1 MNDTIPPGWM
11 PIPYAVDPAT
21 APAVTEALLAT
32 AAEAFP
38 GLVVD
43 DSSRRLTTEAIT
55 RLPVEEGTIARLWHM
70 FGRPATG
77 LIADLTIAEPTAD
90 LAARAGS
97 TFGKVHVQRV
107 IPFPDGLVSFSFVAP
122 ETESRPA
129 ILLRAQR
136 REGGKVLT
144 ADVLSTEAP
153 LLGLIV
159 DDLIQIVGGEI
170 PLRDD
175 GGHPLA

>member
-11 PIPYAVDPAT
+11 PIPHAVDPET
-21 APAVTEALLAT
+21 APSVTDALLAA

-43 DSSRRLTTEAIT
+43 DDSRRLTTEAIT
-55 RLPVEEGTIARLWHM
+55 RLPVEEATVARLWHM
-70 FGRPATG
+70 FGHPATG

-90 LAARAGS
+90 LASRAGS
-97 TFGKVHVQRV
+97 TFGKVHVQRI
-107 IPFPDGLVSFSFVAP
+107 IPFSDGMVSFSFVAP
-122 ETESRPA
+122 DAESRPA

-144 ADVLSTEAP
+144 ADVLSTEAA

-159 DDLIQIVGGEI
+159 EDLIRIVGGEI
-170 PLRDD
+170 PLQDD
-175 GGHPLA
+175 GDHPLA